1 MQYFFPPT
9 REKKKKPYL
18 CSNTYHFSCNP
29 RRNKRKL
36 PACRRVTD
44 KIFPFRDPSLNLA
57 TSILNGFAL
66 LQQTGI
72 FTVWVYLKSIT
83 KFLLVIFRKTNT
95 LHLNVN
101 TDTVN
106 VVYTK
111 GTRQLDLCCRNFL
124 GFAVGNTSYLSLSDW
139 LTQMLRKL
147 LSLSSLMEGSFLH
160 AAVWPFGITV
170 KYSLSLNCKHHKLQ
184 QCLLDC
190 RWY

>member
-18 CSNTYHFSCNP
+18 CSNTYHFSRNP

-124 GFAVGNTSYLSLSDW
+124 GFAVGNILSFIIWLVNSDV
-139 LTQMLRKL
+139 KKAAV
-147 LSLSSLMEGSFLH
+147 SLQLNGGGLPTCSSLAF
-160 AAVWPFGITV
+160 WY
-170 KYSLSLNCKHHKLQ
+170 YSQ
-184 QCLLDC
+184 MFIVP
-190 RWY
+190 